1 MVPCRVLLPG
11 GMRGGSPKAGRTSAA
26 NRASV
31 GVQSSPLPASL
42 AGRFIGIQGL
52 LSVASRQ
59 EQKSRRE
66 VRRLPPRFWFDGGS

>member
-1 MVPCRVLLPG
+1 MLPCSVLLPG
-11 GMRGGSPKAGRTSAA
+11 GMRGGSPKAGSAA

-52 LSVASRQ
+52 LSVASR
-59 EQKSRRE
+59 
-66 VRRLPPRFWFDGGS
+66 

>member
-1 MVPCRVLLPG
+1 MLPCRVLLPG

-31 GVQSSPLPASL
+31 GVQSSPRPTSL

-52 LSVASRQ
+52 LSVASR
-59 EQKSRRE
+59 
-66 VRRLPPRFWFDGGS
+66 